1 MYRAFVQHKPLRRTF
16 RLLVFLVLVSLGV
29 VHTVMAVPS
38 YRLQLLL
45 TLGGPVTWPVSIN
58 NAEEIVGSA
67 FAANEPYVGFYAAGV
82 NSIAQIGHT
91 TTLPS
96 AINASGVVVG
106 DNADSQGGNVRV
118 FAWHNGSYTDLG
130 PGYAAGINDSGTI
143 VGYNVYGIATIWQGG
158 NIEVLGVPAPGQYSH
173 ATGINNAGQVV
184 ATITYPD
191 SRRFMALWSN
201 GSWSVTSLQV
211 ASAVAI
217 NEAGQVVGNTATTT
231 SAPSHAFLWDNG
243 LLRDLGTLLPGGSDP
258 YDVNNLSQ
266 VVGLSYPF
274 WFGGEPVAFL
284 WDQGVMYDLNTLLD
298 ATGVGWHVATA
309 TGINDLGQIVGTAY
323 HPSHGQ
329 RGVLLTPTTSP
340 EPTVAFATFTAKLE
354 LKLAPRID
362 DTFDL
367 ESRFTL
373 GTGSN
378 GIDPQTEDVT
388 LELKHGT
395 ASFTTTIP
403 AGSFTKDKQG
413 YFTVKETVDG
423 VKLDARLTSL
433 GGQQYVFTA
442 EGKHT
447 DLTDIATPVTVTLTI
462 GDDSGSTA
470 VTASLKGQGQR
481 VANGQ

>member
-1 MYRAFVQHKPLRRTF
+1 MDRGPSLPYKWEVPWQLMKRVRLWATPPLPPPLPRMPFYGITGYYEISALF
-16 RLLVFLVLVSLGV
+16 CLE
-29 VHTVMAVPS
+29 AVP
-38 YRLQLLL
+38 L
-45 TLGGPVTWPVSIN
+45 
-58 NAEEIVGSA
+58 
-67 FAANEPYVGFYAAGV
+67 
-82 NSIAQIGHT
+82 
-91 TTLPS
+91 
-96 AINASGVVVG
+96 
-106 DNADSQGGNVRV
+106 
-118 FAWHNGSYTDLG
+118 
-130 PGYAAGINDSGTI
+130 
-143 VGYNVYGIATIWQGG
+143 
-158 NIEVLGVPAPGQYSH
+158 
-173 ATGINNAGQVV
+173 
-184 ATITYPD
+184 
-191 SRRFMALWSN
+191 
-201 GSWSVTSLQV
+201 
-211 ASAVAI
+211 
-217 NEAGQVVGNTATTT
+217 
-231 SAPSHAFLWDNG
+231 
-243 LLRDLGTLLPGGSDP
+243 

-266 VVGLSYPF
+266 VVGNSYS
-274 WFGGEPVAFL
+274 FGVRRGTVAFL

-298 ATGVGWHVATA
+298 ATGVGWHVDTA
-309 TGINDLGQIVGTAY
+309 RGINDLGQIVGTAY

-433 GGQQYVFTA
+433 GGQQYAFTA